1 MARDVTHSPSIL
13 HARPLTADAFAPYGE
28 VVAHQGAERRHF
40 LTEPMRDGPQVTRQ
54 ACWVSRVKAR
64 PAGPVVIEL
73 MERHPHAAQTFV
85 PLTAT
90 PYLVVV
96 APTGADGLPDM
107 ARLEAFLASGSQ
119 GVCYRVGTWHH
130 GLTVLGGPAEFLVLM
145 GQTGRDDDDEF
156 WQAPAPHAVVSL
168 PG

>member
-1 MARDVTHSPSIL
+1 MARDVTNSP
-13 HARPLTADAFAPYGE
+13 AVVRAQPLTADAFAPYGE
-28 VVAHQGAERRHF
+28 VIAHQGAERRHF
-40 LTEPMRDGPQVTRQ
+40 LTEPMRHGPQVMRQ
-54 ACWVSRVKAR
+54 ACWVSRVNAR

-107 ARLEAFLASGSQ
+107 ARLAAFLASGSQ

-130 GLTVLGGPAEFLVLM
+130 GLTCLLYTSPSP
-145 GQTGRDDDDEF
+145 RD
-156 WQAPAPHAVVSL
+156 S
-168 PG
+168 

>member
-1 MARDVTHSPSIL
+1 MTTPPLTVRAQ
-13 HARPLTADAFAPYGE
+13 PLTAEAFAPYGE
-28 VVAHQGAERRHF
+28 VIAHQGAERRHF
-40 LTEPMRDGPQVTRQ
+40 LTEPMRHGQQVSRQ
-54 ACWVSRVKAR
+54 ACWVSRVNGRA
-64 PAGPVVIEL
+64 AGPVAIEL

-96 APTGADGLPDM
+96 APTGTDGLPDM
-107 ARLEAFLASGSQ
+107 TRLAAFLASGSQ

-130 GLTVLGGPAEFLVLM
+130 GLTVLDGPAEFFVLM
-145 GQTGRDDDDEF
+145 GQTGRGDDDEF